1 MTCAFQRPLGKLEL
15 WMQVEHGLFLLN
27 SLSTCFV
34 LSQLFLSKSRSS
46 ESIVGRGQLWEA
58 YSLPWHAQVICS
70 CFILQNLQSPSQCDN
85 THLRF
90 MCVYIYISYAIF
102 LVRSLLK
109 CVHAP
114 GPSNVRCHL
123 SPCWC
128 CRRFHLGTKKIMHKP
143 SRAGQWNHCHILLQ
157 SLARPLRGTWFED
170 KCNGLHYVRLCKLM
184 FCTCLHP
191 LMRKKVFGSYVFAS
205 AANAMIPAACNICN
219 SPASRWSTDLEI
231 GPASLKS
238 HRFNQHQWKRLKQH

>member
-1 MTCAFQRPLGKLEL
+1 MASSCWTL
-15 WMQVEHGLFLLN
+15 WARAL
-27 SLSTCFV
+27 
-34 LSQLFLSKSRSS
+34 
-46 ESIVGRGQLWEA
+46 
-58 YSLPWHAQVICS
+58 YSANCS
-70 CFILQNLQSPSQCDN
+70 CPNLDPLNPLLEEDSYEKPTVSLGMRRWSAAALSFRIFRALANVTILTYDL
-85 THLRF
+85 
-90 MCVYIYISYAIF
+90 CVYIYISYAIF

-170 KCNGLHYVRLCKLM
+170 KCNGLHYVSLCKLM
-184 FCTCLHP
+184 VCTCLHP
-191 LMRKKVFGSYVFAS
+191 WKQKKVLGRYVFAS